1 MQVKNVPFPK
11 GFLSPTL
18 HRLSQETIEGYKP
31 YPLLGN
37 NDSVDSLKE
46 HFLKHFPQEHRE
58 ILVSV
63 IRDQYSNIE
72 LSSLQEANLQ
82 KLAQPDGITV
92 TTGQQIHPF
101 LGPQFVYNK
110 VFTAINTAVE
120 LDAVPIFWM
129 ASEDHDFDEIK
140 TVNFLGKTYHW
151 DTNQTGPVGKF
162 TTEGIAGIIDQMLI
176 DFPHDQ
182 KLKNLLQELRVFY
195 GSEIKLAEATRM
207 VVQYFWAHTGI
218 LCLDPN
224 NAHLKRCSSDIFRK
238 EILGEFKKSVDI
250 HIEGLNKNGIPVN
263 ISTRELH
270 LFYFPDRNEKSERL
284 RIDRKSDEFV
294 SSTGGFTWSK
304 QELLNEVMTLP
315 ERFSPNVLLRPI
327 FQQCILPNVVYV
339 AGPSEFMY
347 WLELG
352 NSFEDM
358 GVKSPRLQLRFSS
371 LFISKQNQKRIDS
384 LNLDVT
390 KAFED
395 ITFIESQL
403 KEQFNK
409 DFQLE
414 ILQSALENQFEK
426 IWNELYS
433 LKIPDLKTLKKSHEH
448 SLKELKLVAV
458 KYRNG
463 EYGENSL
470 SKALKSWKSL
480 QQELFNKDL
489 PQERREFFL
498 ESVVKY
504 NLSQFDESMNYA
516 QARLLLINM

>member
-1 MQVKNVPFPK
+1 
-11 GFLSPTL
+11 
-18 HRLSQETIEGYKP
+18 
-31 YPLLGN
+31 
-37 NDSVDSLKE
+37 
-46 HFLKHFPQEHRE
+46 
-58 ILVSV
+58 
-63 IRDQYSNIE
+63 
-72 LSSLQEANLQ
+72 
-82 KLAQPDGITV
+82 
-92 TTGQQIHPF
+92 
-101 LGPQFVYNK
+101 
-110 VFTAINTAVE
+110 
-120 LDAVPIFWM
+120 
-129 ASEDHDFDEIK
+129 
-140 TVNFLGKTYHW
+140 LGKTYDW
-151 DTNQTGPVGKF
+151 NTNQTGPVGKF

-250 HIEGLNKNGIPVN
+250 HIEGLNKNDIPVN
-263 ISTRELH
+263 IPTRELH
-270 LFYFPDRNEKSERL
+270 LFYFPDDNEESHRL

-294 SSTGGFTWSK
+294 SATGDFTWSQ
-304 QELLNEVMTLP
+304 QELLNEVLTSP
-315 ERFSPNVLLRPI
+315 ERFSPN
-327 FQQCILPNVVYV
+327 
-339 AGPSEFMY
+339 MY

-358 GVKSPRLQLRFSS
+358 GVKAPRLQLRFSS

-384 LNLDVT
+384 LNLDVV

-395 ITFIESQL
+395 SAFMESQL
-403 KEQFNK
+403 KEQFNNN
-409 DFQLE
+409 FQLE
-414 ILQSALENQFEK
+414 ILQSALENQFDK

-433 LKIPDLKTLKKSHEH
+433 MKIPDLKALKKSHEQTIN
-448 SLKELKLVAV
+448 ELKLVAV

-470 SKALKSWKSL
+470 SKALKTWKSL
-480 QQELFNKDL
+480 QQELFNKQL

-504 NLSQFDESMNYA
+504 DLSQFDESDIYYPA
-516 QARLLLINM
+516 HLLLINM

>member
-18 HRLSQETIEGYKP
+18 QRLSQESIEGYKP
-31 YPLLGN
+31 YPLMGI

-46 HFLKHFPQEHRE
+46 HYLKHFPIEHRE

-63 IRDQYSNIE
+63 IRDQYSE
-72 LSSLQEANLQ
+72 VDLSPSQEENLT
-82 KLAQPDGITV
+82 KLSQPDGITV

-110 VFTAINTAVE
+110 VFTAIITAAE

-129 ASEDHDFDEIK
+129 ATEDHDFDELK
-140 TVNFLGKTYHW
+140 TVHFLGKTYVW
-151 DTNQTGPVGKF
+151 ETNQTGPVGKF
-162 TTEGIAGIIDQMLI
+162 TTEGVVVMIDQMLI

-182 KLKNLLQELRVFY
+182 KLKNLLQELKVFY
-195 GSEIKLAEATRM
+195 GPEIVLADATRM
-207 VVQYFWAHTGI
+207 VVQYFWGHTGI

-224 NAHLKRCSSDIFRK
+224 NTHLKRCSSDIFRK

-250 HIEGLNKNGIPVN
+250 HIEGLIRNEIPVN
-263 ISTRELH
+263 IPTRETH
-270 LFYFPDRNEKSERL
+270 LFYFPEGDGVSERL
-284 RIDRKSDEFV
+284 RIDRKSDELV
-294 SSTGGFTWSK
+294 SVTGGFSWSQ
-304 QELLNEVMTLP
+304 QELLNEVLTSP

-358 GVKSPRLQLRFSS
+358 GVKAPRLQLRFSS

-384 LNLDVT
+384 LKLDIVSV
-390 KAFED
+390 FNDD
-395 ITFIESQL
+395 ISVESQL

-409 DFQLE
+409 NFQLE
-414 ILQSALENQFEK
+414 MLQSELGNDFEK

-433 LKIPDLKTLKKSHEH
+433 LKIPDLKSLKKSHQQI
-448 SLKELKLVAV
+448 LKELKVVSV
-458 KYRNG
+458 KYKNG
-463 EYGENSL
+463 EYGENEL
-470 SKALKSWKSL
+470 SKALKIWNSL
-480 QQELFNKDL
+480 RQELFNKQL

-504 NLSQFDESMNYA
+504 DLPQIEESEICNHSQ
-516 QARLLLINM
+516 LLLINM